1 MMIGKKWNYSDFWTA
16 INGRFQLEVE
26 WGQICQDPL
35 TFCGRRPA
43 SGGRWAGGL
52 SVDLDE
58 NRADLSK
65 ARDGID
71 VAEESAG
78 KRFKVEWDFHEEKIK
93 KFVNLGER
101 NLHLK
106 RIETGN

>member
-1 MMIGKKWNYSDFWTA
+1 M
-16 INGRFQLEVE
+16 
-26 WGQICQDPL
+26 
-35 TFCGRRPA
+35 
-43 SGGRWAGGL
+43 
-52 SVDLDE
+52 DE

-93 KFVNLGER
+93 KFVNLGGKQIFTR
-101 NLHLK
+101 HIFVYPIVFSRTLVYLWKMYYINYLQFNIRTKGYALNVAQWIKFLK
-106 RIETGN
+106 TD